1 MSTDNSNIVFKKIKS
16 GDLKA
21 FNQLFNSLYPSMCS
35 AADSFIRDQ
44 DKSRDIAQEAFIN
57 LWNKRDDYDSIT
69 SLKTFLYVSVKNLCL
84 NYLRDIK
91 EESFSDAELAK
102 KVDDTF
108 KNIVIEEESIRIINS
123 AIESLPAQ
131 SSRIMKLTLEGMKNM
146 EIAENLGISVNS
158 VKTLKY
164 NALKTLKVVLK
175 DYYFILLLLLGNN

>member
-1 MSTDNSNIVFKKIKS
+1 MEDGVEIFKKVKS

-21 FNQLFNSLYPSMCS
+21 FNQLFDQLYPSMCS
-35 AADSFIRDQ
+35 VADSFIKDQ
-44 DKSRDIAQEAFIN
+44 DRSRDIAQEAFIN
-57 LWNKRDDYDSIT
+57 LWNKREDYDSIT
-69 SLKTFLYVSVKNLCL
+69 SLRTFLYVSVKNLCL
-84 NYLRDIK
+84 NYLRDRK
-91 EESFSDAELAK
+91 EESVSELEL
-102 KVDDTF
+102 VENIDISF

-123 AIESLPAQ
+123 AIENLPTQ
-131 SSRIMKLTLEGMKNM
+131 SSKIMKLTLKGMKNM